1 MESCMEWLGHL
12 FEKYPEM
19 AVYLAIGVGYLIGG
33 LKFRGAGIGAVT
45 GSLLAGILVGNFFH
59 VPVSDAAKSILFLLF
74 LFGIGY
80 SVGPSFFRSMKGSGW
95 RWAVLGVFMPLV
107 GLITA
112 YAVARF
118 LKLDLGFAAG
128 LFSGALTE
136 SPAIGTASEA
146 IRALAMPDQQKQDL
160 ISHIAV
166 ADAVCY
172 IFGTA
177 GLIWFCSSLGPKL
190 LGINLKEESK
200 KIESDL
206 GIKRTKLGV
215 SPAWQPI
222 AVRAYTIPVGAAI
235 VGKTVDQAQ
244 RGVTGAR
251 IFAERIRRNGEV
263 FQPVPATVLEA
274 GDSVALLGRTEILVS
289 LVGPA
294 ASEVA
299 DPELLNIPVASYDI
313 YVTGKLLTGKT
324 LQEIV
329 RIDEI
334 RGIFLRGII
343 RNSES
348 IPVGIKT
355 VVERGDILQVTG
367 PEAVVENFAQLA
379 GRVLSPVQES
389 DLATLGIAI
398 FCGVLAGAL
407 ITIPIGHLRIN
418 LGTSVGTLLAGLLVG
433 WFRSLVPWFGG
444 IPDGAILFMR
454 SMGLAGFV
462 AMIGLKAGPVFVSA
476 LKDVGYVL
484 LLGGV
489 VVTLVPL
496 LSGLLMGRYVL
507 KLNPVLLLGG
517 LAGAQTMTAGL
528 AAVQEKADSTV
539 AVLGYSGTIAFG
551 HILLTTCGTLL
562 IALLS

>member
-1 MESCMEWLGHL
+1 M
-12 FEKYPEM
+12 
-19 AVYLAIGVGYLIGG
+19 
-33 LKFRGAGIGAVT
+33 
-45 GSLLAGILVGNFFH
+45 
-59 VPVSDAAKSILFLLF
+59 F

-95 RWAVLGVFMPLV
+95 KWGVLAVFMPLV
-107 GLITA
+107 GLMTA

-128 LFSGALTE
+128 LLSGALTE

-146 IRALAMPDQQKQDL
+146 IRALAMDDAQKQML

-206 GIKRTKLGV
+206 GIKRTKMGV
-215 SPAWQPI
+215 APAWQPI
-222 AVRAYTIPVGAAI
+222 AIRAYTIPIGAAI
-235 VGKTVDQAQ
+235 VGKTVDQAEQ
-244 RGVTGAR
+244 GVKGAR

-274 GDSVALLGRTEILVS
+274 GDNVALLGRTES
-289 LVGPA
+289 LVTLVGSTAP
-294 ASEVA
+294 EVA
-299 DPELLNIPVASYDI
+299 DAELLDIPVASFDI
-313 YVTGKLLTGKT
+313 YVTDKRLVGKT
-324 LQEIV
+324 LEEIAQTT
-329 RIDEI
+329 DQI
-334 RGIFLRGII
+334 RGIFLRGIL
-343 RNSES
+343 RNSKS
-348 IPVGIKT
+348 IPVGLKT
-355 VVERGDILQVTG
+355 VVERGDIIQVTG
-367 PEAVVENFAQLA
+367 PEVVVENFARIA
-379 GRVLSPVQES
+379 GRVLSPIQES

-398 FCGVLAGAL
+398 FCGVLVGAVV
-407 ITIPIGHLRIN
+407 TIPIGSLRIN

-462 AMIGLKAGPVFVSA
+462 AMIGLKAGPVFIAA
-476 LKDVGYVL
+476 LRDVGYML

-528 AAVQEKADSTV
+528 AAVQEKAESTV
-539 AVLGYSGTIAFG
+539 AVLGYSGTVAFG
-551 HILLTTCGTLL
+551 HILLTTCGTLI

>member
-1 MESCMEWLGHL
+1 MEWLGHL

-19 AVYLAIGVGYLIGG
+19 AVYLAIGLGYLIGG
-33 LKFRGAGIGAVT
+33 LKFRGAGIGSVT

-80 SVGPSFFRSMKGSGW
+80 SVGPSFFHSMKGSGW

-107 GLITA
+107 GLMAA

-118 LKLDLGFAAG
+118 MKLDLGFAAG

-146 IRALAMPDQQKQDL
+146 IRALSMDDVQKQTL

-190 LGINLKEESK
+190 LGINLKEESR
-200 KIESDL
+200 KIELDL
-206 GIKRTKLGV
+206 GIKRTRLGV
-215 SPAWQPI
+215 APAWQPI
-222 AVRAYTIPVGAAI
+222 AIRAYTIPLGAAV
-235 VGKTVDQAQ
+235 VGKTVDQAE
-244 RGVTGAR
+244 RGVKGAR

-263 FQPVPATVLEA
+263 FQAAPATVLEA
-274 GDSVALLGRTEILVS
+274 GDSVALLGRTESLVT

-294 ASEVA
+294 APEVA
-299 DPELLNIPVASYDI
+299 DPELLDIPVASFDI
-313 YVTGKLLTGKT
+313 YVTDKRLVGKT
-324 LQEIV
+324 LEEIAQN
-329 RIDEI
+329 IDQI
-334 RGIFLRGII
+334 RGVFLRGIL
-343 RNSES
+343 RNSKP
-348 IPVGIKT
+348 IPVGLKT
-355 VVERGDILQVTG
+355 VVERGDIVQVTG
-367 PEAVVENFAQLA
+367 PEAVVENFAQIA
-379 GRVLSPVQES
+379 GRILSPVQES

-398 FCGVLAGAL
+398 FCGVLAGAV
-407 ITIPIGHLRIN
+407 ITIPVGHLRIN

-444 IPDGAILFMR
+444 IPDGAVLFMR

-462 AMIGLKAGPVFVSA
+462 AMIGLKAGPVFIAA
-476 LKDVGYVL
+476 LKDVGYML
-484 LLGGV
+484 LLGGI

-539 AVLGYSGTIAFG
+539 AVLGYSGTVAFG
-551 HILLTTCGTLL
+551 HILLTTCGTLI

>member
-1 MESCMEWLGHL
+1 MEWLGHL

-19 AVYLAIGVGYLIGG
+19 AVYLAIGLGYLIGG

-95 RWAVLGVFMPLV
+95 RWAVLGVFMPFV
-107 GLITA
+107 GLMTA
-112 YAVARF
+112 YAVAKF

-128 LFSGALTE
+128 LLSGSLTE

-146 IRALAMPDQQKQDL
+146 IRALSMDDAQKQTL

-215 SPAWQPI
+215 APAWQPI
-222 AVRAYTIPVGAAI
+222 AIRAYTIPIGAAI
-235 VGKTVDQAQ
+235 VGKTVDQAEQ
-244 RGVTGAR
+244 GVKGAR

-263 FQPVPATVLEA
+263 FQPAPATVLEA
-274 GDSVALLGRTEILVS
+274 GDSVALLGRTESLVT

-294 ASEVA
+294 APEVA
-299 DPELLNIPVASYDI
+299 DAELLDIPVASFDI
-313 YVTGKLLTGKT
+313 YVTNKRLVGKT
-324 LQEIV
+324 LEEIV
-329 RIDEI
+329 QTTDQI
-334 RGIFLRGII
+334 RGIFLRGIL
-343 RNSES
+343 RNSKP
-348 IPVGIKT
+348 IPVGLKT
-355 VVERGDILQVTG
+355 VVERGDIVQVSG
-367 PEAVVENFAQLA
+367 PEAVVENFARIA
-379 GRVLSPVQES
+379 GRILSPVQES

-407 ITIPIGHLRIN
+407 ITIPVGHLRIN

-444 IPDGAILFMR
+444 IPDGAVLFMR

-462 AMIGLKAGPVFVSA
+462 AMIGLKAGPVFMAA
-476 LKDVGYVL
+476 LKDVGYML
-484 LLGGV
+484 LLGGI

-539 AVLGYSGTIAFG
+539 AVLGYSGTVAFG
-551 HILLTTCGTLL
+551 HILLTTCGTLI

>member
-1 MESCMEWLGHL
+1 MEWLGHL

-19 AVYLAIGVGYLIGG
+19 AVYLAIGLGYIIGG

-95 RWAVLGVFMPLV
+95 RWAVLGIFMPFV
-107 GLITA
+107 GLMTA
-112 YAVARF
+112 YVVARF

-128 LFSGALTE
+128 LLSGSLTE

-146 IRALAMPDQQKQDL
+146 IRALSMDDAQKQTL

-206 GIKRTKLGV
+206 GIKRTRLGV
-215 SPAWQPI
+215 APAWQPI
-222 AVRAYTIPVGAAI
+222 AIRAYTIPIGAAI
-235 VGKTVDQAQ
+235 VGKTVDQAE
-244 RGVTGAR
+244 RGVQGAR

-263 FQPVPATVLEA
+263 FQPAPATVLEA
-274 GDSVALLGRTEILVS
+274 GDSVALLGRTES
-289 LVGPA
+289 LVTLVGSA
-294 ASEVA
+294 APEVA
-299 DPELLNIPVASYDI
+299 DAELLDIPVASFDI
-313 YVTGKLLTGKT
+313 YVTDKRLVGKT
-324 LQEIV
+324 LEEIA
-329 RIDEI
+329 RTIDQI
-334 RGIFLRGII
+334 RGIFLRGIL
-343 RNSES
+343 RNSKS
-348 IPVGIKT
+348 IPIGVKT
-355 VVERGDILQVTG
+355 VVERGDIVQVTG
-367 PEAVVENFAQLA
+367 PEAVVENFAKIA
-379 GRVLSPVQES
+379 GRILSPVQES
-389 DLATLGIAI
+389 DLAVLGIAI
-398 FCGVLAGAL
+398 FCGVLVGAV
-407 ITIPIGHLRIN
+407 ITIPVGSLRIN

-462 AMIGLKAGPVFVSA
+462 AMIGLKAGPVFIAA
-476 LKDVGYVL
+476 LKDVGYML

-496 LSGLLMGRYVL
+496 VTGLFFGRYVL

-539 AVLGYSGTIAFG
+539 AVLGYSGTVAFG
-551 HILLTTCGTLL
+551 HILLTTCGTLI

>member
-1 MESCMEWLGHL
+1 MEWLGHL

-19 AVYLAIGVGYLIGG
+19 AVYLAIGLGYLIGG
-33 LKFRGAGIGAVT
+33 LKIRGAGIGTVT

-95 RWAVLGVFMPLV
+95 KWGVLAVFMPFV
-107 GLITA
+107 GLMTA

-118 LKLDLGFAAG
+118 LKLDFGFAAG
-128 LFSGALTE
+128 LLSGALTE

-146 IRALAMPDQQKQDL
+146 IRALSMDDAQKQTL

-215 SPAWQPI
+215 APAWQPI
-222 AVRAYTIPVGAAI
+222 AIRAYTIPIGAAI
-235 VGKTVDQAQ
+235 VGKTVDQAE
-244 RGVTGAR
+244 RGVKGAR

-263 FQPVPATVLEA
+263 FQPAPATVLEA
-274 GDSVALLGRTEILVS
+274 GDSVALLGRTES
-289 LVGPA
+289 LVTLVGSA
-294 ASEVA
+294 APEVA
-299 DPELLNIPVASYDI
+299 DAELLDIPVASFDI
-313 YVTGKLLTGKT
+313 YVTDKRLVGKT
-324 LQEIV
+324 LEEIAQT
-329 RIDEI
+329 IDQI
-334 RGIFLRGII
+334 RGIFLRGIL
-343 RNSES
+343 RNSKP
-348 IPVGIKT
+348 IPVGLKT
-355 VVERGDILQVTG
+355 VVERGDIVQVTG
-367 PEAVVENFAQLA
+367 PEVVVENFARIA
-379 GRVLSPVQES
+379 GRILSPVQES
-389 DLATLGIAI
+389 DLAVLGIAI
-398 FCGVLAGAL
+398 FCGVLVGAV
-407 ITIPIGHLRIN
+407 ITIPVGSLRIN

-444 IPDGAILFMR
+444 IPEGAILFMR

-462 AMIGLKAGPVFVSA
+462 AMIGLKAGPVFIAA
-476 LKDVGYVL
+476 LKDVGYML

-496 LSGLLMGRYVL
+496 FSGLLMGRYVL

-528 AAVQEKADSTV
+528 AAVQEKAESTV
-539 AVLGYSGTIAFG
+539 AVLGYSGTVAFG
-551 HILLTTCGTLL
+551 HILLTTCGTLI

>member
-1 MESCMEWLGHL
+1 MEWLGHL

-19 AVYLAIGVGYLIGG
+19 AVYLAIGLGYLIGG
-33 LKFRGAGIGAVT
+33 LKIRGAGIGSVT

-95 RWAVLGVFMPLV
+95 KWGVLAVFMPFV
-107 GLITA
+107 GLMTA

-128 LFSGALTE
+128 LLSGALTE

-146 IRALAMPDQQKQDL
+146 IRALSMDDAQKQTL

-200 KIESDL
+200 KIELDL

-215 SPAWQPI
+215 APAWQPI
-222 AVRAYTIPVGAAI
+222 AIRAYTIPIGAAI
-235 VGKTVDQAQ
+235 VGKTVDQAEQ
-244 RGVTGAR
+244 GVKGAR

-263 FQPVPATVLEA
+263 FQPVAATVLEA
-274 GDSVALLGRTEILVS
+274 GDNVALLGRTESLVT

-294 ASEVA
+294 APEVA
-299 DPELLNIPVASYDI
+299 DHELLDIPVASFDI
-313 YVTGKLLTGKT
+313 YVTDKRLVGKT
-324 LQEIV
+324 LEEIAQT
-329 RIDEI
+329 IDQI
-334 RGIFLRGII
+334 RGIFLRGIL
-343 RNSES
+343 RNSKP
-348 IPVGIKT
+348 IPVGLKT
-355 VVERGDILQVTG
+355 VIERGDIVQVTG
-367 PEAVVENFAQLA
+367 PEVVVENFARIA
-379 GRVLSPVQES
+379 GRILSPVQES
-389 DLATLGIAI
+389 DLAVLGIAI
-398 FCGVLAGAL
+398 FCGVLVGAL
-407 ITIPIGHLRIN
+407 ITIPVGSLRIN

-462 AMIGLKAGPVFVSA
+462 AMIGLKAGPVFIAA
-476 LKDVGYVL
+476 LKDVGYML
-484 LLGGV
+484 LLGGM

-528 AAVQEKADSTV
+528 AAVQEKAESTV
-539 AVLGYSGTIAFG
+539 AVLGYSGTVAFG
-551 HILLTTCGTLL
+551 HILLTTCGTLI

>member
-1 MESCMEWLGHL
+1 MQWLGHL

-19 AVYLAIGVGYLIGG
+19 AVYLAIGIGYLIGG
-33 LKFRGAGIGAVT
+33 LKIRGAGIGSVT

-95 RWAVLGVFMPLV
+95 KWGVLAVFMPLV
-107 GLITA
+107 GLMTA

-128 LFSGALTE
+128 LLSGALTE

-146 IRALAMPDQQKQDL
+146 IRALAMDDAQKQML

-206 GIKRTKLGV
+206 GIKRTKMGV
-215 SPAWQPI
+215 APAWQPI
-222 AVRAYTIPVGAAI
+222 AIRAYTIPIGAAI
-235 VGKTVDQAQ
+235 VGKTVDQAEQ
-244 RGVTGAR
+244 GVKGAR

-263 FQPVPATVLEA
+263 FQPAPATVLEV
-274 GDSVALLGRTEILVS
+274 GDSVALLGRTES
-289 LVGPA
+289 LVTLVGSA
-294 ASEVA
+294 APEVA
-299 DPELLNIPVASYDI
+299 DAELLDIPVASFDI
-313 YVTGKLLTGKT
+313 YVTDKRLVGKT
-324 LQEIV
+324 LEEIAQT
-329 RIDEI
+329 IDQI
-334 RGIFLRGII
+334 RGIFLRGIL
-343 RNSES
+343 RNSKS
-348 IPVGIKT
+348 IPVGLKT
-355 VVERGDILQVTG
+355 VIERGDIVQVTG
-367 PEAVVENFAQLA
+367 PEVVVENFARIA
-379 GRVLSPVQES
+379 GRVLSPIQES

-398 FCGVLAGAL
+398 FCGVLVGAVV
-407 ITIPIGHLRIN
+407 TIPIGSLRIN

-462 AMIGLKAGPVFVSA
+462 AMIGLKAGPVFIAA
-476 LKDVGYVL
+476 LRDVGYML

-528 AAVQEKADSTV
+528 AAVQEKAESTV
-539 AVLGYSGTIAFG
+539 AVLGYSGTVAFG
-551 HILLTTCGTLL
+551 HILLTTCGTLI

>member
-1 MESCMEWLGHL
+1 MEWLGHL

-19 AVYLAIGVGYLIGG
+19 AVYLAIGLGYLIGG
-33 LKFRGAGIGAVT
+33 LKIRGAGIGSVT

-95 RWAVLGVFMPLV
+95 KWGVLAVFMPLV
-107 GLITA
+107 GLMTA

-128 LFSGALTE
+128 LLSGALTE

-146 IRALAMPDQQKQDL
+146 IRALSMDDAQKQTL

-200 KIESDL
+200 KIELDL

-215 SPAWQPI
+215 APAWQPI
-222 AVRAYTIPVGAAI
+222 AIRAYTIPIGAAI
-235 VGKTVDQAQ
+235 VGKTVDQAE
-244 RGVTGAR
+244 RGVKGAR

-263 FQPVPATVLEA
+263 FQPVAATVLEA
-274 GDSVALLGRTEILVS
+274 GDNVALLGRTESLVT

-294 ASEVA
+294 APEVA
-299 DPELLNIPVASYDI
+299 DHELLDIPVASFDV
-313 YVTGKLLTGKT
+313 YVTDKRLVGKT
-324 LQEIV
+324 LEEIAQT
-329 RIDEI
+329 IDQI
-334 RGIFLRGII
+334 RGIFLRGIL
-343 RNSES
+343 RNSKP
-348 IPVGIKT
+348 IPVGLKT
-355 VVERGDILQVTG
+355 VIERGDIVQVTG
-367 PEAVVENFAQLA
+367 PEVVVENFARIA
-379 GRVLSPVQES
+379 GRILSPVQES
-389 DLATLGIAI
+389 DLAVLGIAI
-398 FCGVLAGAL
+398 FCGVLVGAL
-407 ITIPIGHLRIN
+407 ITIPVGSLRIN

-462 AMIGLKAGPVFVSA
+462 AMIGLKAGPVFIAA
-476 LKDVGYVL
+476 LKDVGYML
-484 LLGGV
+484 LLGGM

-528 AAVQEKADSTV
+528 AAVQEKAESTV
-539 AVLGYSGTIAFG
+539 AVLGYSGTVAFG
-551 HILLTTCGTLL
+551 HILLTTCGTLI

>member
-1 MESCMEWLGHL
+1 MEWLGHL

-19 AVYLAIGVGYLIGG
+19 AVYLAIGIGYLIGG
-33 LKFRGAGIGAVT
+33 LKIRGAGIGSVT

-95 RWAVLGVFMPLV
+95 KWGVLAVFMPFV
-107 GLITA
+107 GLMTA

-128 LFSGALTE
+128 LLSGSLTE

-146 IRALAMPDQQKQDL
+146 IRALSMDDAQKQML

-215 SPAWQPI
+215 APAWQPI
-222 AVRAYTIPVGAAI
+222 AIRAYTIPIGAAI
-235 VGKTVDQAQ
+235 VGKTVDQAEQ
-244 RGVTGAR
+244 GVKGAR

-263 FQPVPATVLEA
+263 FQPAPATVLEA
-274 GDSVALLGRTEILVS
+274 GDSVALLGRTESLVS
-289 LVGPA
+289 LVGSA
-294 ASEVA
+294 APEVA
-299 DPELLNIPVASYDI
+299 DAELLDIPVASFDI
-313 YVTGKLLTGKT
+313 YVTDKRLIGKT
-324 LQEIV
+324 LEEIAQT
-329 RIDEI
+329 IDQI
-334 RGIFLRGII
+334 RGIFLRGIL
-343 RNSES
+343 RNSKA
-348 IPVGIKT
+348 IPIGVKT
-355 VVERGDILQVTG
+355 VVERGDIVQVTG
-367 PEAVVENFAQLA
+367 PEAVVENFARIA
-379 GRVLSPVQES
+379 GRILSPVQES
-389 DLATLGIAI
+389 DLAVLGIAI
-398 FCGVLAGAL
+398 FCGVLVGAV
-407 ITIPIGHLRIN
+407 ITIPVGSLRIN

-462 AMIGLKAGPVFVSA
+462 AMIGLKAGPVFIAA
-476 LKDVGYVL
+476 LKDVGYML

-496 LSGLLMGRYVL
+496 FSGLLMGRYVL

-528 AAVQEKADSTV
+528 AAVQEKAESTV
-539 AVLGYSGTIAFG
+539 AVLGYSGTVAFG
-551 HILLTTCGTLL
+551 HILLTTCGTLI

>member
-1 MESCMEWLGHL
+1 MEWLGHL

-95 RWAVLGVFMPLV
+95 RWAVLGVFMPFV
-107 GLITA
+107 GLMTA

-128 LFSGALTE
+128 LLSGSLTE

-146 IRALAMPDQQKQDL
+146 IRALSMDDAQKQTL

-200 KIESDL
+200 KIESEL

-215 SPAWQPI
+215 APAWQPI
-222 AVRAYTIPVGAAI
+222 AIRAYRIPIGAAI
-235 VGKTVDQAQ
+235 VGKTVDQAEN
-244 RGVTGAR
+244 GVKGAR

-263 FQPVPATVLEA
+263 FQPAPATVLEA
-274 GDSVALLGRTEILVS
+274 GDSVALLGRTEALVT
-289 LVGPA
+289 LVGSA
-294 ASEVA
+294 APEVA
-299 DPELLNIPVASYDI
+299 DPELLDIPVASFDI
-313 YVTGKLLTGKT
+313 YVTGNRLVGKT
-324 LQEIV
+324 LEEIAQT
-329 RIDEI
+329 IDQI
-334 RGIFLRGII
+334 RSIFLRGII
-343 RNSES
+343 RNSK
-348 IPVGIKT
+348 PVPIGLKT

-367 PEAVVENFAQLA
+367 PEVVVENFAKIT
-379 GRVLSPVQES
+379 GRVLSPIQES

-398 FCGVLAGAL
+398 FCGVLVGAL
-407 ITIPIGHLRIN
+407 ITIPGGPLRIN

-444 IPDGAILFMR
+444 IPEGAILFMR

-462 AMIGLKAGPVFVSA
+462 AMIGLKAGPVFIAA
-476 LKDVGYVL
+476 LKDVGYML

-489 VVTLVPL
+489 VVTLIPL
-496 LSGLLMGRYVL
+496 LSGLLMGRYLL

-551 HILLTTCGTLL
+551 HILLTTCGTLI

>member
-1 MESCMEWLGHL
+1 MEWLGHL

-19 AVYLAIGVGYLIGG
+19 AVYLAIGFGYLIGG
-33 LKFRGAGIGAVT
+33 LKIRGAGIGSVT

-95 RWAVLGVFMPLV
+95 KWGVLAVFMPLV
-107 GLITA
+107 GLMTA

-128 LFSGALTE
+128 LLSGALTE

-146 IRALAMPDQQKQDL
+146 IRALSMDDAQKQTL

-215 SPAWQPI
+215 APAWQPI
-222 AVRAYTIPVGAAI
+222 AIRAYTIPIGAAI
-235 VGKTVDQAQ
+235 VGKTVDQAE
-244 RGVTGAR
+244 RGVKGAR

-263 FQPVPATVLEA
+263 FQPVAATVLEA
-274 GDSVALLGRTEILVS
+274 GDSVALLGRTESLVT

-294 ASEVA
+294 APEVA
-299 DPELLNIPVASYDI
+299 DHELLDIPVASFDI
-313 YVTGKLLTGKT
+313 YVTDKRLVGKT
-324 LQEIV
+324 LEEIAQT
-329 RIDEI
+329 IDQI
-334 RGIFLRGII
+334 RGIFLRGIL
-343 RNSES
+343 RNSKP
-348 IPVGIKT
+348 IPVGLKT
-355 VVERGDILQVTG
+355 VVERGDIVQVTG
-367 PEAVVENFAQLA
+367 PEVVVENFARIA
-379 GRVLSPVQES
+379 GRILSPVQES
-389 DLATLGIAI
+389 DLAVLGIAI
-398 FCGVLAGAL
+398 FCGVLVGAL
-407 ITIPIGHLRIN
+407 ITIPIGSLRIN

-462 AMIGLKAGPVFVSA
+462 AMIGLKAGPVFIAA
-476 LKDVGYVL
+476 LKDVGYML

-539 AVLGYSGTIAFG
+539 AVLGYSGTVAFG
-551 HILLTTCGTLL
+551 HILLTTCGTLI